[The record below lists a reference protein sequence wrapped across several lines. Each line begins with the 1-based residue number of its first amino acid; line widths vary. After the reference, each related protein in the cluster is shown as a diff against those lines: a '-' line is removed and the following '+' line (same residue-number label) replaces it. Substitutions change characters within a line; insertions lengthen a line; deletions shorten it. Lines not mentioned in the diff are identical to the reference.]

1 MSGGKLVDTSDV
13 PAEDLKVANIID
25 GKEGMEVVEDEAKRC
40 VWEELGIRK
49 KVLKTYVYREGY
61 GEYKYTFT
69 EEHLQVIL
77 DKLSRIISK
86 YSFTDWSSKE
96 TAQDLVSI
104 LPWHKILIQ
113 NELYF
118 I

>member
-1 MSGGKLVDTSDV
+1 M
-13 PAEDLKVANIID
+13 
-25 GKEGMEVVEDEAKRC
+25 VEDEAKRC

-61 GEYKYTFT
+61 GDYEYTFT

-86 YSFTDWSSKE
+86 YSSTDWSSND

-104 LPWHKILIQ
+104 ITLHQSLIQ
-113 NELYF
+113 NELDL